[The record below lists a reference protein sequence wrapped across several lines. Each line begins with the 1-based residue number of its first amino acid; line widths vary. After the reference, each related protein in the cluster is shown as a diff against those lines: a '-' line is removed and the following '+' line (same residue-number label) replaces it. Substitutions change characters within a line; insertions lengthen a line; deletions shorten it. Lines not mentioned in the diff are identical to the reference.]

1 MSKKLINKKNNL
13 NVIEIN
19 RYLPKFTKENIE
31 NNLNA
36 IEINS
41 YLPKFMKENDIQNDT
56 RLEYVLNRYKT
67 KLENYKYVQ
76 YEQLCNIEPK
86 THISY
91 IKKNNLNIKNGYVK
105 EVKDNSIIELT
116 NHYKKRIWFIYTKD
130 YYIFVRESNTN
141 KFKMALKSLVDSDF
155 SDVREKIKIKKLNTE
170 YC

>member
-1 MSKKLINKKNNL
+1 MSKKIINKKNKL

-19 RYLPKFTKENIE
+19 RYLPKFTKEN
-31 NNLNA
+31 NLNA
-36 IEINS
+36 IEINRN
-41 YLPKFMKENDIQNDT
+41 LPKFTKENDTQNDT

-76 YEQLCNIEPK
+76 YEQLCNIESK
-86 THISY
+86 SHISY
-91 IKKNNLNIKNGYVK
+91 IKKSNLNIKNGYVK

-116 NHYKKRIWFIYTKD
+116 NHYKKLIWFIYTKD